1 MKPVRTQK
9 AAVVLVSGFVLLG
22 LAGCAAGGRSP
33 RTPPS
38 AEVAGASAGAEPVEA
53 PGAGPGASP
62 AASQAEG
69 NAPPATDGSP
79 AEIEPGEAADPNPAA
94 SAAGNA
100 AEAVAETKTGRGRKK
115 GVGRSICR
123 QKGGVDEEL
132 IDEAHRKLYETL
144 CGAALWFDGLF
155 GERNEATIA
164 SARGVSG
171 RLEISGLNS
180 DYEGTKF
187 RVRGNVRFDFPNL
200 DRKWNAFIGRDEPN
214 DFIRDRTEG
223 LALRSQF
230 LDFADENRWLAG
242 LGYSLPGTYQQRT
255 DFRVGGKLGSEPEI
269 FVQGRHR
276 RNWLINDRN
285 LWHFRETVF
294 WTNRDG
300 FGSTTSLDFDH
311 VVKRTMLLRWGNIGT
326 ISESTDGLE
335 WRSAML
341 LYQSLN
347 PVGRALAYEVF
358 IRGESSHEVPLKEW
372 GVRGVYRQPL
382 MHRDWL
388 AGEVVLGYSWPRFEL
403 EDDREGSLTV
413 GLGLE
418 ILVGGWR

>member
-1 MKPVRTQK
+1 
-9 AAVVLVSGFVLLG
+9 
-22 LAGCAAGGRSP
+22 
-33 RTPPS
+33 
-38 AEVAGASAGAEPVEA
+38 
-53 PGAGPGASP
+53 
-62 AASQAEG
+62 
-69 NAPPATDGSP
+69 
-79 AEIEPGEAADPNPAA
+79 
-94 SAAGNA
+94 
-100 AEAVAETKTGRGRKK
+100 
-115 GVGRSICR
+115 
-123 QKGGVDEEL
+123 VDEEL

-155 GERNEATIA
+155 GERSEVTAA
-164 SARGVSG
+164 SARGTSG

-200 DRKWNAFIGRDEPN
+200 DRRWNAFVGRDEPN

-242 LGYSLPGTYQQRT
+242 LGYSLPGSYKQRT

-276 RNWLINDRN
+276 RNWFINDRN

-311 VVKRTMLLRWGNIGT
+311 VVKRTMLLRWSNIGT
-326 ISESTDGLE
+326 ISEVTDGLE

-347 PVGRALAYEVF
+347 PVGRALAYEAF
-358 IRGESSHEVPLKEW
+358 LRGETSNEVPLKEW